1 MAKGNKKSFND
12 LKESL
17 EDALAFERGEEV
29 NLRVTKLPPKPPA
42 FKPREIREIRRRL
55 NATQPLFASYL
66 NVHVNTVRSWEQGS
80 RKPRAADLKL
90 LAIAKSNPS
99 ALL

>member
-1 MAKGNKKSFND
+1 MTKAKKKIFSD
-12 LKESL
+12 LRESL
-17 EDALAFERGEEV
+17 EEALAFERGEQV
-29 NLRVTKLPPKPPA
+29 NLRVTKLPPKPPK

-55 NATQPLFASYL
+55 NATQPLFATYL